1 MSQEIVLTAFFLP
14 LFGGSSNFLY
24 FLEES
29 KQFTVFQN
37 HKKVSFNIASE
48 ASYVFTKMPKIVN
61 LTSFW
66 DPEACGRIALPDFN
80 LKTQMKWDILGNFQ
94 TLCTF
99 FKNSHV
105 LLLHCELCLLGPQK
119 LVISLGFL
127 NHWHDRIY

>member
-1 MSQEIVLTAFFLP
+1 M
-14 LFGGSSNFLY
+14 
-24 FLEES
+24 
-29 KQFTVFQN
+29 
-37 HKKVSFNIASE
+37 
-48 ASYVFTKMPKIVN
+48 VN
-61 LTSFW
+61 LASFW
-66 DPEACGRIALPDFN
+66 KPVACGQIALSDFN
-80 LKTQMKWDILGNFQ
+80 LTKIGGWDILGNFQ